1 MRIGNKQ
8 QALRFPID
16 LGDVGV
22 ERVMRKLGMAMAGGI
37 AAAVV
42 AVATGPAPAQS
53 RAGDGTLAH
62 HGPTTALHVAA
73 SGDTGTR

>member
-1 MRIGNKQ
+1 
-8 QALRFPID
+8 
-16 LGDVGV
+16 
-22 ERVMRKLGMAMAGGI
+22 MRKLGMAMAGGI

-53 RAGDGTLAH
+53 RAGDGTQPH